1 MGRDVQRFFGQDVQC
16 ILTMPILEG
25 LDGIDKMSKSKNNY
39 IGLKDEATQM
49 FGKIMSVSDELMW
62 RYIDLLTF
70 KSDSEKK
77 KLKQSVLEG
86 LNPKNIKI
94 ELALNSER
102 FYDRGTALKVA
113 NDFEERFR
121 NNKIPEFID
130 EKVFKG
136 KDFDIVFLLK
146 NTGLVR
152 STSDAFRSIQQGAV
166 RVDGQKVIERELV
179 LKNGSYVLQVGKRNF
194 IRVRVE

>member
-1 MGRDVQRFFGQDVQC
+1 
-16 ILTMPILEG
+16 
-25 LDGIDKMSKSKNNY
+25 MS
-39 IGLKDEATQM
+39 L
-49 FGKIMSVSDELMW
+49 SDELMW

-94 ELALNSER
+94 ELAVDIVER

-113 NDFEERFR
+113 NEFEERFK
-121 NNKIPEFID
+121 NNKIPESIE

-136 KDFDIVFLLK
+136 EGFDIIFLLK

-152 STSDAFRSIQQGAV
+152 STSDAFRSIQQGSV
-166 RVDGQKVIERELV
+166 RVNGQKVLERELV
-179 LKNGSYVLQVGKRNF
+179 LKNGCYVLQVGKRSF